1 MIFKASGSSGRWHSS
16 DCCNPNLCNSLFQ
29 HTIYAT
35 QGVSDPEKKRKV
47 IGAGF
52 IRVFDEFATKLKS
65 EDRIKPRFLV
75 QVVTH
80 RRSYVFGFCGT
91 HISIGLWTE
100 EVAGC
105 DYGKGAH

>member
-1 MIFKASGSSGRWHSS
+1 MLTLLVLYSFDAQSSCLSCQSWQSHVAWHTVRAALV
-16 DCCNPNLCNSLFQ
+16 NQRTAF
-29 HTIYAT
+29 AM

-75 QVVTH
+75 QVT
-80 RRSYVFGFCGT
+80 T
-91 HISIGLWTE
+91 PL
-100 EVAGC
+100 
-105 DYGKGAH
+105 